1 MRYILLIILLF
12 IISCDN
18 IEPPRCQIE
27 SWIID
32 DCGICRECELE
43 ECNWNETM
51 NTCGGC
57 DNDLSSCTGCMDP
70 EAINTEVDM
79 IIHDGSTC
87 DYDNFINEPDVSIFN
102 NDADYANTAQVN
114 TQITNTVTKEFVED
128 LGIDESKVT
137 MDAKLEEDLEIDSLG
152 IVEVVMAF
160 EDEFE
165 IEIDDEELADVK
177 TVGQAVNLLH
187 SKI

>member
-1 MRYILLIILLF
+1 MEANEVFEKVKGLF
-12 IISCDN
+12 I
-18 IEPPRCQIE
+18 
-27 SWIID
+27 
-32 DCGICRECELE
+32 
-43 ECNWNETM
+43 
-51 NTCGGC
+51 
-57 DNDLSSCTGCMDP
+57 
-70 EAINTEVDM
+70 
-79 IIHDGSTC
+79 
-87 DYDNFINEPDVSIFN
+87 
-102 NDADYANTAQVN
+102 
-114 TQITNTVTKEFVED
+114 ED

>member
-1 MRYILLIILLF
+1 METNEVFEKVKGLF
-12 IISCDN
+12 I
-18 IEPPRCQIE
+18 
-27 SWIID
+27 
-32 DCGICRECELE
+32 
-43 ECNWNETM
+43 
-51 NTCGGC
+51 
-57 DNDLSSCTGCMDP
+57 
-70 EAINTEVDM
+70 
-79 IIHDGSTC
+79 
-87 DYDNFINEPDVSIFN
+87 
-102 NDADYANTAQVN
+102 
-114 TQITNTVTKEFVED
+114 ED